1 MLEKLEAWSNEMS
14 MSSESSD
21 DTERNE
27 DGRARWER
35 PAFRRLVANLA
46 EQGSGHMDE
55 EMCVGGFVGDMICMS

>member
-1 MLEKLEAWSNEMS
+1 MLKKFGAWSNEMS

-21 DTERNE
+21 DTKRVE

-46 EQGSGHMDE
+46 EQGIGVKDE
-55 EMCVGGFVGDMICMS
+55 GMCVGGFTGSMICMS